1 LRQMRV
7 SSCFCFSMSRLPL
20 LLVVLGLTTTALA
33 VKPGQTWAEVEA
45 ELGKPIS
52 RLNAPGRSIGRWK
65 DLEVI
70 FVNGRAESF
79 VKRNL
84 AAEAASEMRR
94 KEEAE
99 KLLRMREELEKQKIQ
114 LEEGSEAG
122 EGSRL
127 EQERKAQIDKI
138 AALEAQLDTE
148 RKRLKRL
155 NEKTEEQSRTEAM
168 SKVELLKKEVA
179 LLRLEIQRTLSVG
192 EVEKASRLQREL
204 LGKENELKVLTGG
217 GF

>member
-1 LRQMRV
+1 
-7 SSCFCFSMSRLPL
+7 MSRLPL
-20 LLVVLGLTTTALA
+20 LLVALGFATTASA

-45 ELGKPIS
+45 ELGKPVS

-70 FVNGRAESF
+70 FVDGRAESF

-84 AAEAASEMRR
+84 ATEAAAEVRR
-94 KEEAE
+94 KEDAE
-99 KLLRMREELEKQKIQ
+99 KLRRMREELEKEKIQ
-114 LEEGSEAG
+114 REEGSEAD

-127 EQERKAQIDKI
+127 ERERKAQIDKI
-138 AALEAQLDTE
+138 AVLEAQLETE

-155 NEKTEEQSRTEAM
+155 NEKTEAQSDRETA
-168 SKVELLKKEVA
+168 SKAELLKKEVA

-192 EVEKASRLQREL
+192 EVEKAARLQREL
-204 LGKENELKVLTGG
+204 LSKESELKMLVKDNS
-217 GF
+217 

>member
-1 LRQMRV
+1 
-7 SSCFCFSMSRLPL
+7 MSRLPL
-20 LLVVLGLTTTALA
+20 LFVALGLTTTASA

-70 FVNGRAESF
+70 FVDGRAESF

-84 AAEAASEMRR
+84 AAEAAAEIRR

-99 KLLRMREELEKQKIQ
+99 KLRRMREELEKEKIQ
-114 LEEGSEAG
+114 HKDGSLTD

-127 EQERKAQIDKI
+127 ERERKAQMEKI
-138 AALEAQLDTE
+138 AALEAQLETE

-155 NEKTEEQSRTEAM
+155 NEKTEEQSRAEAA
-168 SKVELLKKEVA
+168 SKSELLKKEVA

-204 LGKENELKVLTGG
+204 LAKESELKVLSRDDS
-217 GF
+217 